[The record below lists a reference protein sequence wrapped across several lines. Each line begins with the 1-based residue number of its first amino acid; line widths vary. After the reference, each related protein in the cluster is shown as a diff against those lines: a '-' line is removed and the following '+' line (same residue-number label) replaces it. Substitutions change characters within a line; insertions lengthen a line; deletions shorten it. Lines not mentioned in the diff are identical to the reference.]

1 MPRMSGSGWTG
12 IPWVFCD
19 CHQWQWPSS
28 QLTRQDGLIVCPL
41 GVDNPQRTRV
51 VDRRQ
56 NIIRLVLAND
66 IREPELAPIL
76 TQTED
81 NTNEL

>member
-12 IPWVFCD
+12 IPWVFCS

-28 QLTRQDGLIVCPL
+28 LLTRQDGLIVCPL
-41 GVDNPQRTRV
+41 GRDNPQRTRT

-56 NIIRLVLAND
+56 DTIKQVLSD
-66 IREPELAPIL
+66 GVKEPELAAIL
-76 TQTED
+76 RQMQD
-81 NTNEL
+81 NTSE

>member
-12 IPWVFCD
+12 IPWVFCS

-28 QLTRQDGLIVCPL
+28 MLRRQDGLIVCPL
-41 GVDNPQRTRV
+41 GYDNPQRSRT

-56 NIIRLVLAND
+56 YTIKNVLSD
-66 IREPELAPIL
+66 GIREPEIASIL
-76 TQTED
+76 TETED
-81 NTNEL
+81 DTSDA